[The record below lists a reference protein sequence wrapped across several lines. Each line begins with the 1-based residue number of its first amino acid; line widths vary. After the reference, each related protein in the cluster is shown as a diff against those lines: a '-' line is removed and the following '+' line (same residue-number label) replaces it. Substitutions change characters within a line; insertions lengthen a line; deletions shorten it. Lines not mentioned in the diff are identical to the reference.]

1 MTSAAPV
8 ARFLTFIRFSHT
20 VFAMPF
26 ALGAMLVAADGFPT
40 LRLVLFIV
48 LALVFAR
55 TAAMTF
61 NRIADWDYD
70 RRNPRTEGRHRLVP
84 RGAAIAGCAISS
96 ALFLLVSAAIN
107 PLCLTLSPVALG
119 LVFFYSLTKRFTHA
133 AQFFLGLALS
143 AAPVGAW
150 LAVTGAFAWA
160 PLVLALGV
168 TLWVAGFDI
177 IYATQ
182 DYEVDRR
189 EGLKSIVVWLGIPRA
204 LRFAQ
209 VLHALT
215 WLCLVAFGW
224 IAGLGPVYAAGVVLV
239 LGFLVY
245 EHRVA
250 RSLDVAAINAAFF
263 RSNAWI
269 GAVFL
274 LSILIDRLA

>member
-1 MTSAAPV
+1 MTAATPV
-8 ARFLTFIRFSHT
+8 ARFLTFVRFSHT

-26 ALGAMLVAADGFPT
+26 ALGAMLVAANGFPDPVT
-40 LRLVLFIV
+40 VALIM

-61 NRIADWDYD
+61 NRIADWDFD
-70 RRNPRTEGRHRLVP
+70 RRNPRTEARHRLVP
-84 RGAAIAGCAISS
+84 RSAAIAGCAIST
-96 ALFLLVSAAIN
+96 ALFVLVSWRIN
-107 PLCLTLSPVALG
+107 PLCFALSPVAIVLI
-119 LVFFYSLTKRFTHA
+119 FFYSFTKRFTHA

-150 LAVTGAFAWA
+150 LAVTGSFAWP
-160 PLVLALGV
+160 PLVLALAV
-168 TLWVAGFDI
+168 MLWVAGFDI

-204 LRFAQ
+204 LRVAQ
-209 VLHALT
+209 VLHGFT
-215 WLCLVAFGW
+215 WIGLAAFGW
-224 IAGLGPVYAAGVVLV
+224 IAGLGIVYGVALLV
-239 LGFLVY
+239 ILGILAY
-245 EHRVA
+245 EHRIA
-250 RSLDVAAINAAFF
+250 RTLDVTAINAAFF

-269 GAVFL
+269 GAIFL